1 MACCPPF
8 ISTCSAI
15 ACKFDPLRSTIK
27 AKSSLMGGFA
37 FNMQTLGVRTPVGSD
52 FNMLYYFKSI
62 HALFFKEL

>member
-1 MACCPPF
+1 
-8 ISTCSAI
+8 
-15 ACKFDPLRSTIK
+15 
-27 AKSSLMGGFA
+27 MGGFA